1 MILAHVEQI
10 VASGGAAGGVVVVG
24 ASASREKYGNMIV
37 RRLLEN
43 GFKVYPINPKEK
55 QIEGV
60 DAFQSPSDVDEN
72 VAMVSFVTPPPVTL
86 HVLQGMDPSRFK
98 VVWFQDGSFD
108 EHVIRFAEGRFE
120 TVVRDACVLV
130 ALSRLGRAS
139 AGN

>member
-1 MILAHVEQI
+1 MIPAHVEQI

-37 RRLLEN
+37 RKLLEN

-60 DAFQSPSDVDEN
+60 DAYQSPSDVDGD
-72 VAMVSFVTPPPVTL
+72 VAMVSFVTPPAVTL
-86 HVLQGMDPSRFK
+86 HVLEGMDPSRFK

-108 EHVIRFAEGRFE
+108 DKVLSHAEERFQ
-120 TVVRDACVLV
+120 TVVKDACVLV
-130 ALSRLGRAS
+130 ALSRLGRS
-139 AGN
+139 VAGS